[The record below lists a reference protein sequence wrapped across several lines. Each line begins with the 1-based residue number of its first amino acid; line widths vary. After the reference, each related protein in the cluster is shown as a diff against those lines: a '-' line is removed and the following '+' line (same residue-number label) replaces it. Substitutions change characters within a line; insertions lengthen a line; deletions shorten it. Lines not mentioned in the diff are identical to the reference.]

1 MKNLLNFLKK
11 FRDFLI
17 FFFLQV
23 FILGLFFNS
32 KNYHKASFINSS
44 SSISGWMLEKRYN
57 ISKHF
62 SLETENDSLANANA
76 KLLEHQP
83 YSFYHLQNRIYSI
96 NDTLFEQQYEYIP
109 ATVINSTAN
118 KRNNYLT
125 VNIGSLQGVEKD
137 MGVICSDGIVG
148 FVVDVSSHYSV
159 VKTILSD
166 KVNISV
172 KLLEQ
177 KGIKGQIK
185 WDGRDNKYCQLH
197 GITSDTRIDGNETVI
212 TKGSK
217 GVFPEGIKIG
227 NISNNIE
234 NNGSLTL
241 DIDVELSTN
250 FNSLYTVYIV
260 KNLLKKEQLQ
270 LENQFFNE

>member
-44 SSISGWMLEKRYN
+44 SAMSGWMLEKRYN

-62 SLETENDSLANANA
+62 TLEAQNDSLAHANA
-76 KLLEHQP
+76 ELMDYQP
-83 YSFYHLQNRIYSI
+83 ESFYHLQNRVYSI
-96 NDTLFEQQYEYIP
+96 NDTLYEQQYEYIP
-109 ATVINSTAN
+109 ATVINSTTN
-118 KRNNYLT
+118 KLNNYLT
-125 VNIGSLQGVEKD
+125 INIGALQGIQKE
-137 MGVICSDGIVG
+137 MGVISSNGIVG
-148 FVVDVSSHYSV
+148 FVVDVSSHYAV
-159 VKTILSD
+159 IKTILSD

-177 KGIKGQIK
+177 EGVKGQIK
-185 WDGRDNKYCQLH
+185 WDGRDNTICQLH
-197 GITSDTRIDGNETVI
+197 GVTSDTRIDGDETVI

-217 GVFPEGIKIG
+217 GIFPEGIEVG
-227 NISNNIE
+227 TISDNVE

-241 DIDVELSTN
+241 DIDVKLSTD
-250 FNSLYTVYIV
+250 FSSLSTVYVIN
-260 KNLLKKEQLQ
+260 NLLKDEQLE
-270 LENQFFNE
+270 LEKQFFNE

>member
-44 SSISGWMLEKRYN
+44 SSVFGWMLEKRYN

-62 SLETENDSLANANA
+62 LLETQNDSLANANA
-76 KLLEHQP
+76 TLLETQ
-83 YSFYHLQNRIYSI
+83 SNDFYHLQNKIYSV
-96 NDTLFEQQYEYIP
+96 NDTLYEQQYEYIA

-125 VNIGSLQGVEKD
+125 VNIGSLQGIKKE
-137 MGVICSDGIVG
+137 MGVISSDGIVG

-159 VKTILSD
+159 IKTILSD
-166 KVNISV
+166 KINISV
-172 KLLEQ
+172 KLREQ
-177 KGIKGQIK
+177 SGVKGQIK
-185 WDGRDNKYCQLH
+185 WDGRDHNTCQLH
-197 GITSDTRIDGNETVI
+197 GVTSDTRIEGNETVI
-212 TKGSK
+212 TRSSK
-217 GVFPEGIKIG
+217 GIFPEGIKIG
-227 NISNNIE
+227 TISDNVE

-241 DIDVELSTN
+241 DINIKLSTN
-250 FNSLYTVYIV
+250 FNTLSTVYIV
-260 KNLLKKEQLQ
+260 NNLLKKEQLQ

>member
-32 KNYHKASFINSS
+32 KNYHTASFINSS
-44 SSISGWMLEKRYN
+44 SSMSGWMLEKRYN

-62 SLETENDSLANANA
+62 SLEAQNDSLAKANA
-76 KLLEHQP
+76 QLLENEPQ
-83 YSFYHLQNRIYSI
+83 SFYHLQNRVYSI
-96 NDTLFEQQYEYIP
+96 NDTLYEQQYNYIP
-109 ATVINSTAN
+109 ATVINSTTN
-118 KRNNYLT
+118 KRNNYITL
-125 VNIGSLQGVEKD
+125 NIGALQGVEKE
-137 MGVICSDGIVG
+137 MGVISSDGIVG

-159 VKTILSD
+159 VKTVLSD

-177 KGIKGQIK
+177 NGVKGQIK
-185 WDGRDNKYCQLH
+185 WDGRDNTICQLH
-197 GITSDTRIDGNETVI
+197 GVTSDTRIDGNETVI

-217 GVFPEGIKIG
+217 GIFPEGIKVG
-227 NISNNIE
+227 TISDNVE

-250 FNSLYTVYIV
+250 FSSLYNVYV
-260 KNLLKKEQLQ
+260 VNNLLKKEQLD